1 MQQNYT
7 LHFIYMEREI
17 KITRQELRSIS
28 NTIGSY
34 SRISRDPNISFLSHT
49 RKIGTLLR
57 DVGLS
62 CLEIAPRGTLQDKY
76 NPEDSL
82 LERGNKQPNTTAK
95 IDGGDEEVYKHRS
108 NSR

>member
-1 MQQNYT
+1 M
-7 LHFIYMEREI
+7 
-17 KITRQELRSIS
+17 TRQELRSIS

-34 SRISRDPNISFLSHT
+34 SRISRDPNASFLSHT
-49 RKIGTLLR
+49 RKIGTPPR

-62 CLEIAPRGTLQDKY
+62 CLEIALRGTLQDKY

-82 LERGNKQPNTTAK
+82 LERGNKQPNTTAG

-108 NSR
+108 DSRQ